1 LEICSGLHDRAQ
13 RRSFRRPRR
22 SPQSE
27 AERTARYA
35 GGIAM
40 GVANEAAPS
49 GGRGPGELDDITLTR
64 EVETEIF
71 RPPAAPKAR

>member
-1 LEICSGLHDRAQ
+1 
-13 RRSFRRPRR
+13 
-22 SPQSE
+22 
-27 AERTARYA
+27 
-35 GGIAM
+35 M